1 MRRPAVAIS
10 VLAILGLVAAAG
22 IGLLIN
28 AVSGDSIG
36 LAAQPLSAGSLA
48 PPEAGNDKGR
58 GQGRGR
64 GRGGEEVATSRQEQP
79 SQPAVPSDDVV
90 PEAPELNLSDDH
102 GGNSSGSDDLG
113 GGDSANS
120 GSGSDSSGSGSSGSG
135 SSGSG
140 SSGSGSGDD

>member
-48 PPEAGNDKGR
+48 PPEAGNDKG
-58 GQGRGR
+58 GRGR
-64 GRGGEEVATSRQEQP
+64 GRGGEEVATSPQKQP
-79 SQPAVPSDDVV
+79 SEPAVPSDDVV

-102 GGNSSGSDDLG
+102 GGSSSGSDDLG

-120 GSGSDSSGSGSSGSG
+120 GPGSDSSGSGSSGSG

>member
-10 VLAILGLVAAAG
+10 VLAVLGLVAAAG

-48 PPEAGNDKGR
+48 PPEAGNDHARGR
-58 GQGRGR
+58 GL
-64 GRGGEEVATSRQEQP
+64 GRGGEEVATSRQEQH
-79 SQPAVPSDDVV
+79 SQPAIPSDDVV

-120 GSGSDSSGSGSSGSG
+120 GPGSDSSGSGSSGSG

-140 SSGSGSGDD
+140 SGDD

>member
-10 VLAILGLVAAAG
+10 VLAVLGLVAAAG
-22 IGLLIN
+22 IGLLVN
-28 AVSGDSIG
+28 KVSGDSIG

-48 PPEAGNDKGR
+48 PPAADDAKDR
-58 GQGRGR
+58 GRGR
-64 GRGGEEVATSRQEQP
+64 GRGRGRSGADGATSRQEQP
-79 SQPAVPSDDVV
+79 SQPAVPSDAVV
-90 PEAPELNLSDDH
+90 PEAPKAEPSDDH

-113 GGDSANS
+113 RGDSANS
-120 GSGSDSSGSGSSGSG
+120 GSSSDTSGSS